1 MRRSSLRVL
10 SILVALAVVWATPVL
25 AQSTSTFAT
34 GFTTPTKLI
43 LAPGGALLVAEG
55 GGFAANTGRVS
66 IVERD
71 GTARAFLSGLP
82 SGVEPAGLPQGPAGL
97 AIGPNGKVLYVAVS
111 AGDVTV
117 AGPAPGT
124 EVPNP
129 NAPSSPI
136 LSSILR
142 VEVDGSVEDS
152 AGGFELTLDD
162 HFTISHGL
170 PVILESSAGDTAV
183 VTLVTDFRDLVR
195 DPQIIARRF
204 NPFGIALDPAQQVA
218 WINDSSQNSIERV
231 DLRTGRIQRLLE
243 LDPIPNPLPFGPPL
257 LDPVPTSVRLLRGGE
272 GGASLI
278 VPLETG
284 FPFPPGAAPV
294 VRIDTDDR
302 SATPFLTGFT
312 NLLDV
317 LAAPSQVNQARYFVV
332 ELSTDILSG
341 APGRLLLVDGPGA
354 TPQVLADTLF
364 GPTSV
369 AFDSTTHEAFVTEVF
384 TGNVVRVTVP

>member
-1 MRRSSLRVL
+1 MPA
-10 SILVALAVVWATPVL
+10 I

-34 GFTTPTKLI
+34 GFATPTKLI
-43 LAPGGALLVAEG
+43 LAPDGALLVAEG
-55 GGFAANTGRVS
+55 GDFTANTGRVS

-71 GTARAFLSGLP
+71 GSVRSFLSGLP
-82 SGVEPAGLPQGPAGL
+82 SGVEPAGLPQGPSGL
-97 AIGPNGKVLYVAVS
+97 ALGPNGKVLYVALA

-117 AGPAPGT
+117 SGPTPGT

-129 NAPSSPI
+129 AAPSSPI
-136 LSSILR
+136 LSSILK
-142 VEVDGSVEDS
+142 VELAGPVEDS
-152 AGGFELTLDD
+152 AGGFALTLDD
-162 HFTISHGL
+162 HFTISNGL
-170 PVILESSAGDTAV
+170 PVVIQSPAGDKAT

-204 NPFGIALDPAQQVA
+204 NPFGIALEPARQVA
-218 WINDSSQNSIERV
+218 WVNDSSQNSIERV
-231 DLRTGRIQRLLE
+231 DLQTGRIERLLE

-257 LDPVPTSVRLLRGGE
+257 LDPVPTSVRLLRGGA
-272 GGASLI
+272 GGASLL

-284 FPFPPGAAPV
+284 FPFPQGAAPV
-294 VRIDTDDR
+294 VSIDTDEGT
-302 SATPFLTGFT
+302 ATPFLTGFT

-317 LAAPSQVNQARYFVV
+317 LAVPGRLSQARYFVV

-341 APGRLLLVDGPGA
+341 APGRLLLVDSPGA
-354 TPQVLADTLF
+354 TPQVLADTLA

-369 AFDSTTHEAFVTEVF
+369 AFDPTTNEAFVTEVF